1 MADSS
6 YMIAPGERDA
16 FLRRKLAAELYQ
28 RSAQPQKID
37 HWTQGLAQMLNA
49 GMSGYELHN
58 LDKQDRENRAK
69 DSEMWASA
77 LEGYGGAVGNAGANP
92 MGNLPY
98 TGQREKA
105 AGNPVY
111 DQGEI
116 NPMDAAVSTP
126 QELGAGVNAPQKYA
140 ALIGK
145 AAVDTDLPP
154 NLIAAKLKQESGFN
168 PGAISPAGAQGI
180 SQFMPGTAK
189 EMGVGDPFNPEQAIP
204 AGAQYLRKQVDK
216 FGGSVPLGLAA
227 YNAGP
232 GAVSRAGGDMSRL
245 PAETQAYV
253 PAVMNGAGAQT
264 AQYNPQQKAMLT
276 KMLQSPNEATR
287 NQAKATILQQQFKP
301 TEYDFKERPDGSF
314 VAINKK
320 NPQDTRIV
328 QPGNSQDL
336 IDFAAKKEGATARAK
351 QNVERDGAAEH
362 EAGVKGAVKR
372 AELQAAKDIAKPE
385 QDKIKQAAG
394 TIVTQD
400 LDRAIDKITKSPVTT
415 TGFVGN
421 ALSFLGGT
429 EAHNLSK
436 LLDTVKSNTGFQELQ
451 KMREASPTGGAL
463 GAITIEELKMLQAVA
478 GSVEQSQDPEQ
489 LKDNLRRLKNT
500 WNDVVH
506 GPGKG
511 PEREKLT
518 FLDRPK
524 ADAAPVKV
532 QSPDEARKLPKG
544 TRIILPDGSP
554 GVVP

>member
-336 IDFAAKKEGATARAK
+336 IDFAAKKEGATTQAK
-351 QNVERDGAAEH
+351 QSVERSGAIEF
-362 EAGVKGAVKR
+362 EAGKAGAI
-372 AELQAAKDIAKPE
+372 EAAKLNAAKNIAKPE
-385 QDKIKQAAG
+385 QEKQQKAVAD
-394 TIVTQD
+394 IVTQD
-400 LDRAIDKITKSPVTT
+400 IDRAISTIDKGMLPT
-415 TGFVGN
+415 TGATGN
-421 ALSFLGGT
+421 AVSLIGGT
-429 EAHNLSK
+429 AAHDLSK
-436 LLDTVKSNTGFQELQ
+436 LLDTVKSNAGFQELQ
-451 KMREASPTGGAL
+451 KMRQSSPTGAAL
-463 GAITIEELKMLQAVA
+463 GSVTERELALLQSTV
-478 GSVEQSQDPEQ
+478 GNLEQSQSEVQ
-489 LKDNLRRLKNT
+489 LKDNLRRVKNT
-500 WNDVVH
+500 YLDIVH

-511 PEREKLT
+511 PAREKLK
-518 FLDRPK
+518 FQEKPAGGDLDALLKKYGPK
-524 ADAAPVKV
+524 
-532 QSPDEARKLPKG
+532 
-544 TRIILPDGSP
+544 
-554 GVVP
+554 